1 MSKTLTF
8 LLFLHDE
15 AELPVCKLEAELEY
29 SSKHRDR
36 GQRGTTSRTSLPVK
50 IKNLSAV
57 IGSNSELIPEYYSRQ
72 SPIAVNRQDLAIKL

>member
-29 SSKHRDR
+29 SSKHRDEDNEEPHPER
-36 GQRGTTSRTSLPVK
+36 LFLPKLETLVLSLD
-50 IKNLSAV
+50 
-57 IGSNSELIPEYYSRQ
+57 
-72 SPIAVNRQDLAIKL
+72 PILN